1 MSKFFFFF
9 IIFIYTSSCSF
20 DSKTGIWS
28 DEKIKISKIEKEQNI
43 KSKRIKLFESGALF
57 NKEIPAT
64 VQAVLTE
71 PRNISSWEMSGMN
84 LQNNLGNIFLKGDEN
99 IFLKKKI
106 GKNKF
111 SFFENQTSPLIYKN
125 NIFFS
130 DDTGSIFS
138 INKDGKVNWKK
149 NIYKKLYKK
158 IYKNLAFSIYKDSI
172 FVSDNIGFIYKIDID
187 NGELIWI
194 KNHGIPLR
202 SNIKIFKDRMFLINQ
217 DNRLLSFNVND
228 GSLLWDLR
236 SVSSFIKSQHF
247 LSLAISKNE
256 ELLILNSAGDLVKLN
271 SINGSIF
278 WSLNTLASVFS
289 DDTDFFISS
298 EIVLNNNNI
307 FFSTPVSTFS
317 FSLGNG
323 IFNWVSDIGTS
334 NTPIID
340 GKNVFL
346 VSDNGF
352 LVNLD
357 KDTGKI
363 IWSINILKVLKESKQ
378 ITNITGFILG
388 SGKIYAVT
396 SNGYLI
402 VCSARSGKV
411 ESVKEIND
419 KIYVNPIISNGSLY
433 ILTDESRIIGF
444 N

>member
-1 MSKFFFFF
+1 MIKFFFFF

-130 DDTGSIFS
+130 DDAGSIFS

-194 KNHGIPLR
+194 KNHGIPLK
-202 SNIKIFKDRMFLINQ
+202 SNIKIFKDRIFLINQ

-256 ELLILNSAGDLVKLN
+256 ELLILNSAGDLLKLN
-271 SINGSIF
+271 SINGSIY

-289 DDTDFFISS
+289 HDTDFFISS

-352 LVNLD
+352 FVNLD

-363 IWSINILKVLKESKQ
+363 IWSINILKVLKKRKQ

-396 SNGYLI
+396 SNGHLI

-419 KIYVNPIISNGSLY
+419 KVYVNPIISNGSLY